1 MSIEVNEIEPP
12 KPQIGE
18 PVTAIPNHR
27 KLIERAVDKGIAKL
41 MTLIA
46 SEHVHKKIKQ

>member
-1 MSIEVNEIEPP
+1 MSVEVNEIEPP
-12 KPQIGE
+12 KPQIE
-18 PVTAIPNHR
+18 EVVAAVPNHR